1 MSGDRWSCDRS
12 GDGKTIPLAGKQ
24 PQRNTKVSSRK
35 THCQHSKQHPGLA
48 PVERWGKKLCEMKM
62 EGEIDGGR
70 VRKGLEVLLMSS
82 DFILSA
88 GRSPKGFC
96 IEE

>member
-48 PVERWGKKLCEMKM
+48 PVERWG
-62 EGEIDGGR
+62 
-70 VRKGLEVLLMSS
+70 
-82 DFILSA
+82 
-88 GRSPKGFC
+88 
-96 IEE
+96 